1 VAALSA
7 KNVALALNSVTHF
20 RGYDDFVARGKQ
32 RVLWLCQS
40 GQRFHTQSLAMLVN
54 SLVKRRAADPE
65 VLSECARVAVQ
76 IPPSDYSPQ
85 AIAIILNG
93 FSKSGRTDDAKE
105 LFAYL
110 SYVATELP
118 PQRWDAQG
126 TALLLNSFA
135 RARVSDP
142 TLFQAFSQIAQSLP
156 LEAFSAQNI
165 ANIVNALGKMGFRDL
180 ALLSPT

>member
-1 VAALSA
+1 
-7 KNVALALNSVTHF
+7 
-20 RGYDDFVARGKQ
+20 
-32 RVLWLCQS
+32 
-40 GQRFHTQSLAMLVN
+40 M
-54 SLVKRRAADPE
+54 
-65 VLSECARVAVQ
+65 
-76 IPPSDYSPQ
+76 
-85 AIAIILNG
+85 
-93 FSKSGRTDDAKE
+93 
-105 LFAYL
+105 
-110 SYVATELP
+110 ATELP

-180 ALLSPT
+180 ALLNPT